1 MSAAPA
7 SMGPED
13 VPAEAKQAGIA
24 GLLGMMGMAVKIILT
39 DEKLSIGKVIGHLF
53 AAMAVAVLSG
63 FALDGYIANKKM
75 LWALNGLSGYMA
87 LQIIS
92 WAEGMVKARLSGELN
107 KAKKAAGLKPSSSSS
122 TRKPNGKPKAS
133 KRRR

>member
-39 DEKLSIGKVIGHLF
+39 DEKLSIGKVVGHLF

-63 FALDGYIANKKM
+63 FALDGYIENKKM

-92 WAEGMVKARLSGELN
+92 WAEGMVKARLSSELN
-107 KAKKAAGLKPSSSSS
+107 KAQKAAGLKPASPS

>member
-63 FALDGYIANKKM
+63 FALDGYIENKKM

-92 WAEGMVKARLSGELN
+92 WAEGMVKARLSGELS
-107 KAKKAAGLKPSSSSS
+107 KAQKAAGLKPSSHS

>member
-13 VPAEAKQAGIA
+13 ISPEVKQAGIA

-39 DEKLSIGKVIGHLF
+39 DEKLSIGRVIANLF
-53 AAMAVAVLSG
+53 AAMTVAVLSG
-63 FALDGYIANKKM
+63 FALDEYIANKKM

-87 LQIIS
+87 LQIIA

-107 KAKKAAGLKPSSSSS
+107 KAKKAAGIKSTPTPRKATHAKPSSK
-122 TRKPNGKPKAS
+122 RK
-133 KRRR
+133 R

>member
-7 SMGPED
+7 SIGAEDISPE
-13 VPAEAKQAGIA
+13 VKQAGIA

-39 DEKLSIGKVIGHLF
+39 DAKLSIGRVIANLF

-63 FALDGYIANKKM
+63 FALDEYIANKKM

-87 LQIIS
+87 LQIIA
-92 WAEGMVKARLSGELN
+92 WAEGMVKARLSGELS
-107 KAKKAAGLKPSSSSS
+107 KAKKAAGIKSTSSPS
-122 TRKPNGKPKAS
+122 TKTNGKRPTT

>member
-39 DEKLSIGKVIGHLF
+39 DEKLSIGKVIAHLF

-107 KAKKAAGLKPSSSSS
+107 KAKKAAGLKPSSPS